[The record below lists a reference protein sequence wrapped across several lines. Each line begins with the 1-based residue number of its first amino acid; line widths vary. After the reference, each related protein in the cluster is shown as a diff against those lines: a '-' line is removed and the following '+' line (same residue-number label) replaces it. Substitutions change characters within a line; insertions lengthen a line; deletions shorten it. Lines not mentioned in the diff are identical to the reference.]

1 MNSRRSLSVDITK
14 GISIIAIVLGHIG
27 FFYPACQLIN
37 TKDLFIYLWHVPV
50 FFIVAGF
57 FIKEEQLIQP
67 KLWFKKKFSS
77 LYLKILYFYMPAV
90 LLHNVFIRIG
100 WYSLDSAE
108 PVIHTYSWVDFI
120 KQMVLAVCLGGRE
133 PIVGAMWFVY
143 VLFMALIGLSIL
155 SWIIKKIAKNAKQYE
170 WTRGIVLL
178 TMCIIA
184 GILSNKYGLTIRRFS
199 NTFTAML
206 LIYVGKLMYQRLKLS
221 FNNGYMAIV
230 CALIAFEVACM
241 LGGVALNG
249 NDYMDILQLL
259 VAAPAVLYIIM
270 YICKRIEKNIVGKA
284 IAYVGKES
292 FYVMALHFVGF
303 KFCTLALQAVGYGG
317 ANLNDLT
324 PSIGNDIFLLLLYAM
339 FGIGF
344 PLVFMW
350 GFRKCL
356 KM

>member
-1 MNSRRSLSVDITK
+1 MNGNRSLSVDITK
-14 GISIIAIVLGHIG
+14 GLAIIAIVLGHVS
-27 FFYPACQLIN
+27 FSYPANSLVDSS
-37 TKDLFIYLWHVPV
+37 TLVYSLWHVSV

-57 FIKEEQLIQP
+57 FIKEEQLVQP

-77 LYLKILYFYMPAV
+77 LYLKILCFYIPAV
-90 LLHNVFIRIG
+90 WLHNIFIKIG
-100 WYSLDSAE
+100 WYSLDSTE
-108 PVIHTYSWVDFI
+108 PVIQAYSWVDFI
-120 KQMVLAVCLGGRE
+120 KQTILAVCLGGRE

-155 SWIIKKIAKNAKQYE
+155 SWMMKKIAKDEKQYE
-170 WTRGIVLL
+170 WLRGIALL
-178 TMCIIA
+178 AMCIVA

-206 LIYVGKLMYQRLKLS
+206 LIYVGKLMYQKMKLS

-249 NDYMDILQLL
+249 NEYKDILQLL

-270 YICKRIEKNIVGKA
+270 YIGKRIEKNIVGKA

-303 KFCTLALQAVGYGG
+303 KLCTLSLSSVGCGG
-317 ANLNDLT
+317 AN
-324 PSIGNDIFLLLLYAM
+324 
-339 FGIGF
+339 
-344 PLVFMW
+344 
-350 GFRKCL
+350 
-356 KM
+356 